1 MFPVVATTIAFLRQ
15 VIGIKAFGIYTPLI
29 ITFAFLA
36 TGLKYGI
43 MIFLLVLAAGTIA
56 RILIR
61 RLRLLYLPRMAI
73 VLTIVA
79 GVIFTLFWANERF
92 GNNELALISI
102 FPILIIITLV
112 EKFVAAQIDKG
123 FNTAVILSAETL
135 ALSTIAYFIASWAW
149 LQSLL
154 LHQPA
159 WILITLA
166 INFALGRWTGLRLT
180 EYFKYREVLR
190 HVEDTKK

>member
-56 RILIR
+56 RLLIR

-79 GVIFTLFWANERF
+79 AVIFVLFWANEKF
-92 GNNELALISI
+92 GNGELAIISI
-102 FPILIIITLV
+102 FPILIIIILV

-123 FNTAVILSAETL
+123 FNVAVILSAETL
-135 ALSTIAYFIASWAW
+135 ALSIIAYFIASWAW
-149 LQSLL
+149 LQILL
-154 LHQPA
+154 LNQPE
-159 WILITLA
+159 WILLTLI
-166 INFALGRWTGLRLT
+166 INIALGRWSGLRLT
-180 EYFKYREVLR
+180 EYFKYRQVLR